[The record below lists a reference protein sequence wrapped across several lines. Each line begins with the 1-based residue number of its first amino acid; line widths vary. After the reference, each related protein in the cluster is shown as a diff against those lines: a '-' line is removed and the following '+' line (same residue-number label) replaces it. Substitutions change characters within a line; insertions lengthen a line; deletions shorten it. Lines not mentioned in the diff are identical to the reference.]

1 MKFKF
6 IHSSLFYK
14 ILFVLSLSVLI
25 FISSITYRHIKN
37 LSTST
42 ESVIH
47 SYKLT
52 LELEQII
59 SYLKD
64 AETGIRG
71 YVITRDSTF
80 LTPYNGSRERI
91 NNSFINLRKLASNN
105 KEQLQN
111 LNMLYNLFNKRYE
124 NFAHTLENNV
134 GFEFHNAKF
143 DKNFILGKVTMD
155 SIRKQIN
162 LMIKLENERLVN
174 HNKEYHYQTFLTPIF
189 VIIIIFLTVLL
200 IVLSFIKINNDN
212 KVLKSA
218 NENLMFSNESS
229 ALAEY
234 LSNNSTWIWNLDTNT
249 RKFSDN
255 YFRILGCEPQSFN
268 PTTENSSK
276 FYHPDDFATIEKTLN
291 KVLETGEFNTFEYRI
306 ITKDTNEVRYLK
318 TYGKIIIDNSGQRN
332 LVGTTSDITE
342 QRLANL
348 KIEERNMELERS
360 NQELAS
366 FNHVASHDLQEPLRK
381 IQTFISRF
389 SQADKDILSDS
400 GKSYLIK
407 IEDAASRMRIL
418 IDDLLMFSR
427 TNKSEKTFTEVSLK
441 EILENVKQELSQ
453 VISDFDVTITDNNL
467 PIASVISFQM
477 QQLFTNLI
485 GNSIKYCKEN
495 VPPVIAIRSE
505 IVIASDY
512 PKLNL
517 NTKNKFYKITFS
529 DNGMGFDE
537 QHAERI
543 FVLFSRLHS
552 NNSYPGTGIGL
563 TICKK
568 IAENHHGFIFAEG
581 KPNVGST
588 FTLFL
593 PISN

>member
-42 ESVIH
+42 EAVIH

-91 NNSFINLRKLASNN
+91 NNSFINLRKLAANN
-105 KEQLQN
+105 KQQLQN

-348 KIEERNMELERS
+348 RIEERNMELERS

-400 GKSYLIK
+400 GKSYLVK

-467 PIASVISFQM
+467 PVASVISFQM

-485 GNSIKYCKEN
+485 GNSIKYCKEK
-495 VPPVIAIRSE
+495 VAPVIAITSE
-505 IVIASDY
+505 IVTASDY

-581 KPNVGST
+581 KPNVGSN